1 MRVRTAATICRRLV
15 GTHRTVGRHA
25 LMPPPLPGR
34 CADGSMGTST
44 PTGCTEKLHRTRRG
58 GSPSRPSAYG
68 RCADG
73 SIRRSTPTNLH
84 RTAGAAIGRPRQWK
98 SQVPTRAHMQCAPT
112 SRPAVLC
119 SKGRLWVQF
128 PVECGE
134 TTRFAN
140 STADSLTVRLR
151 NPPPFAT
158 MSAR

>member
-1 MRVRTAATICRRLV
+1 MIERTSGPAAGGTILCLHRKIGNANTKKSDLLFASRIFCV
-15 GTHRTVGRHA
+15 YRTVGRHA

-34 CADGSMGTST
+34 CADGS
-44 PTGCTEKLHRTRRG
+44 
-58 GSPSRPSAYG
+58 
-68 RCADG
+68 
-73 SIRRSTPTNLH
+73 IRRSTPTNLH
-84 RTAGAAIGRPRQWK
+84 RIVRAAIGRPRQWK

-151 NPPPFAT
+151 KPPPFAT